1 MEKSYLGQK
10 NLPRGIRNNNPGNL
24 VKTAIKWRGKIPH
37 DKNTD
42 PRFEQFENLS
52 WGIRAMSMD
61 VLNDIKKGK
70 NTLRDLITEYA
81 PPSENDTAAYIK
93 LVSDQTKI
101 SPDAIIKPTPEI
113 LSAIVAAKIRVE
125 NGAKAKQYIDAN
137 DIKEGIKKISS
148 KFAAAV
154 KTGLPF
160 LPLLLIGLF
169 LIFRK

>member
-1 MEKSYLGQK
+1 MEKSFLNQK
-10 NLPRGIRNNNPGNL
+10 DAPRGIRNNNPGNL
-24 VKTAIKWRGKIPH
+24 VKTSIKWRGKIPH
-37 DKNTD
+37 DKNKD
-42 PRFEQFENLS
+42 ARFEQFENIS
-52 WGIRAMSMD
+52 WGIRAMAMD
-61 VLNDIKKGK
+61 ILNDIKKGK

-125 NGAKAKQYIDAN
+125 NGKAASKFIDAN

-154 KTGLPF
+154 KAGAVFLPF
-160 LPLLLIGLF
+160 LLLGLF
-169 LIFRK
+169 LIMNK